1 MRELYGLGD
10 LARDR
15 QDFFYGNRAV
25 YEALGKG
32 RSFYQFE
39 DEGSILYSVDGS
51 DIRMIQGGQYL
62 SLAGEARQAIRV
74 PR

>member
-10 LARDR
+10 LPRNR
-15 QDFFYGNRAV
+15 QDFFYGNRPL
-25 YEALGKG
+25 YEALRKG
-32 RSFYQFE
+32 RSFHKFE

-51 DIRMIQGGQYL
+51 DIRVIQGGQDL
-62 SLAGEARQAIRV
+62 SLAGEARQAIGV